1 MDNDYSTSR
10 STLRG
15 DFDAVF
21 RTAGV
26 AERGIVDFLGRTGV
40 GVLVDATLVRL
51 VPALLAAVAD
61 VLVRF
66 AAGFFAG
73 VAATRLVLLALLG
86 AAALRLGFA
95 VAALRAA
102 LARAAAAPRRG
113 GLAASTAGS

>member
-1 MDNDYSTSR
+1 MDSDYSTSR

-26 AERGIVDFLGRTGV
+26 AERGVADFLGRTGV

-66 AAGFFAG
+66 AAGF
-73 VAATRLVLLALLG
+73 
-86 AAALRLGFA
+86 
-95 VAALRAA
+95 VAALGVYAFR
-102 LARAAAAPRRG
+102 RTGGQRRFAAAFN
-113 GLAASTAGS
+113 